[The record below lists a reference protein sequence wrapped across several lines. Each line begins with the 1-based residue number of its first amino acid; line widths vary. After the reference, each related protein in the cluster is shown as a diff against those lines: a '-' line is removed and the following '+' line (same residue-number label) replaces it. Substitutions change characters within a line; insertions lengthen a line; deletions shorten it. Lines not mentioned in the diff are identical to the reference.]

1 MRKQRGS
8 GCGGSIALVA
18 NTGAIGAATINAA
31 GMLEVARRKGVYA
44 ELACCAL
51 GEALPYAERCFDAVT
66 VAGAFTP
73 GHAPASSLA
82 DLVRLVRPGGYLVFS
97 LRDDVAQPDFTAA
110 IADLTRAGAWN
121 LLHTG
126 APFQSLPKV
135 EPHVRNRLYVYS
147 VN

>member
-1 MRKQRGS
+1 M
-8 GCGGSIALVA
+8 ALV
-18 NTGAIGAATINAA
+18 NYEQDGGVVTLTLNRPEKLNAFSD
-31 GMLEVARRKGVYA
+31 
-44 ELACCAL
+44 ELVGAL
-51 GEALPYAERCFDAVT
+51 GEALPYAERRFDAVT

-110 IADLTRAGAWN
+110 IADLTRAGAWT